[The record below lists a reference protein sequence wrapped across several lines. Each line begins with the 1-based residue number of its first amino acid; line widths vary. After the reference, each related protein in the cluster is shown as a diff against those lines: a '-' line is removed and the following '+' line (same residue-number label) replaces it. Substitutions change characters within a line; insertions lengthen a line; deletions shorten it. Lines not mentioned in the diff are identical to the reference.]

1 MVELDFT
8 AMKKIEVGVLQVLQ
22 MIIEQLQM
30 GG

>member
-1 MVELDFT
+1 M
-8 AMKKIEVGVLQVLQ
+8 ARARKKKIEVGVLQVLQ